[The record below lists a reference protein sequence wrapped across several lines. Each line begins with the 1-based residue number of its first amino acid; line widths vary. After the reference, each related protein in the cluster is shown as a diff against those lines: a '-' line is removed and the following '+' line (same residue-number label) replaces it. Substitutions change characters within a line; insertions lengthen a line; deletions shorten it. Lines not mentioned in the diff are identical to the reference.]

1 MNRNLWGKRAMALVA
16 GLALWYAPWSLATTG
31 YAGDE
36 KSKAQAAEKGQAKE
50 KDGGL
55 AVKDLPGPI
64 PDVLEGIKNIGN
76 AVGKEISKGTAAAA
90 GAVKKTIESN
100 KKDEDK

>member
-1 MNRNLWGKRAMALVA
+1 MTRELWSKRAVVLVV
-16 GLALWYAPWSLATTG
+16 GLALTCVPVSLATTG

-36 KSKAQAAEKGQAKE
+36 SAETQAAEKEQAKD
-50 KDGGL
+50 KDDGL
-55 AVKDLPGPI
+55 RVKDLPGPI

-76 AVGKEISKGTAAAA
+76 AVGKGISKGTAAAA
-90 GAVKKTIESN
+90 GAIKKTIESN